1 MLSKR
6 AGNKRGRWKCN
17 EITSSWTKESHEARA
32 AARKERQANRA
43 LNQIRNHR
51 RRAQTRS
58 KQHARQQHS
67 KRLPRDRYRPDVNR
81 KLRTR
86 GDEEAEDNH
95 QPRRT
100 YRIERR
106 ERRTHQRVSLNI
118 ATHLCAFC
126 AFLWLV
132 SRNTLHDFFFS
143 RTCLHRRRANA
154 HAVERTPYEEY

>member
-17 EITSSWTKESHEARA
+17 EITSGWTKESHEARA
-32 AARKERQANRA
+32 SARKERQANRA
-43 LNQIRNHR
+43 LDKIRTHR

-58 KQHARQQHS
+58 KQHARQQHG

-86 GDEEAEDNH
+86 RDEQTENDHES
-95 QPRRT
+95 RGT

-106 ERRTHQRVSLNI
+106 ERRFHQCVSLNV
-118 ATHLCAFC
+118 ATH
-126 AFLWLV
+126 
-132 SRNTLHDFFFS
+132 S
-143 RTCLHRRRANA
+143 
-154 HAVERTPYEEY
+154 